1 MTQAACSNS
10 GLPLPEIR
18 GWDAGD
24 GVAGRLRCAGCRPRL
39 CPARRC
45 CSQNAAPG
53 AASPARSA
61 TVLTTSACTTGVGGA
76 LLGQLV
82 TSVRSRR
89 EPGTACPLF
98 HVAPG
103 PGPGVSPGQ
112 VDPQL
117 LPDPASG
124 SCLRPGWPAPP
135 HAARQTLAR
144 VGRGRSWPRTARRP
158 LLPRPAASRPPSLP
172 PSSAHPAPEPAEL
185 RVAGTGCDP
194 CPGGRS
200 PVLAAESDRI

>member
-1 MTQAACSNS
+1 M
-10 GLPLPEIR
+10 
-18 GWDAGD
+18 
-24 GVAGRLRCAGCRPRL
+24 AGRLQATPLPR
-39 CPARRC
+39 
-45 CSQNAAPG
+45 
-53 AASPARSA
+53 SPALSPERRAGRRFSHM
-61 TVLTTSACTTGVGGA
+61 LCHGPHHFSLHYGGWGEPFWA
-76 LLGQLV
+76 SWSPVSGAD
-82 TSVRSRR
+82 RN
-89 EPGTACPLF
+89 PGTACPLF

-103 PGPGVSPGQ
+103 PGPGVCPGPGVSPGQ

-172 PSSAHPAPEPAEL
+172 PSSARPAPEPAEL

>member
-1 MTQAACSNS
+1 MRGAGWRAAFAVPAAGHASAPLAGAVPRTPRRAPLLPHTLPRSSPLQPALWGGGEPFWASWSPVS
-10 GLPLPEIR
+10 G
-18 GWDAGD
+18 AD
-24 GVAGRLRCAGCRPRL
+24 G
-39 CPARRC
+39 
-45 CSQNAAPG
+45 N
-53 AASPARSA
+53 
-61 TVLTTSACTTGVGGA
+61 
-76 LLGQLV
+76 
-82 TSVRSRR
+82 
-89 EPGTACPLF
+89 PGTACPLF

-172 PSSAHPAPEPAEL
+172 PSSARPAPEPAEL